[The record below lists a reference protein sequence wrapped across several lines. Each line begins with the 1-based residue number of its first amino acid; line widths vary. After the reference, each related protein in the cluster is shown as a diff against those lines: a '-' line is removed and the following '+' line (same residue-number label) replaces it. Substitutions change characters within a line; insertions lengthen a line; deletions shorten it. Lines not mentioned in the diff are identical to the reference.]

1 MDSTDKALSAA
12 VISRITAARARLEG
26 WMQQHGFLEKE
37 GWRVSEELRSR
48 PEGTEFVFRPIHL
61 KLPSPQHEEVVLVD
75 SDGVPC

>member
-12 VISRITAARARLEG
+12 VISRISAARSRLDG

-48 PEGTEFVFRPIHL
+48 PEGTEFVFRPIHM